1 MDITKEE
8 VLKVGKLAAIKLS
21 DADVEYYVKELNL
34 VVNWI
39 KELYDVDISNIE
51 PMHSVIAI
59 LPEVASSI
67 VNNMKENDPMHA
79 LQSQNIKPLSVVN
92 KQQEVFDDIE
102 FIELCTLPMRKDIVK
117 MDNTREKILE
127 NTANTQYGYFV
138 VPKVVR

>member
-39 KELYDVDISNIE
+39 KELHDLDISNIE

-59 LPEVASSI
+59 LPEVASNI
-67 VNNMKENDPMHA
+67 LNDMKENDPMCV
-79 LQSQNIKPLSVVN
+79 LQSQNIKPLSAVN
-92 KQQEVFDDIE
+92 KQQEVFDDIA
-102 FIELCTLPMRKDIVK
+102 FIELCTLPMRKDMVK
-117 MDNTREKILE
+117 IDNTREKILE
-127 NTANTQYGYFV
+127 NTENTQYGYFV